1 MVFTT
6 TGFRVY
12 YNGVEKF
19 SDANN
24 AKWASSGAIDYTTV
38 LNYMANSPSMQFG
51 YGSFWGASGAYVS
64 DLFIYPAAMTGAEV
78 SSIYAGT
85 KK

>member
-1 MVFTT
+1 
-6 TGFRVY
+6 
-12 YNGVEKF
+12 
-19 SDANN
+19 
-24 AKWASSGAIDYTTV
+24 
-38 LNYMANSPSMQFG
+38 MQFG